1 MLSLKDF
8 NYSKSIG
15 QYGLLYCHDKIDALN
30 LEIYPITKSITSHYV
45 M

>member
-1 MLSLKDF
+1 MLSLNDF

-15 QYGLLYCHDKIDALN
+15 QYCHDKIDALN